1 MSIAKKNVNEYFIYF
16 RILYLLDDISEL
28 IGEIQLEKLPSEN
41 ETVSIIVPCG
51 YFTRGGIYVLQIEYK
66 YRNSAMSIVSNYQ
79 VRENYF
85 LLA

>member
-1 MSIAKKNVNEYFIYF
+1 MKNINEYFISF

-41 ETVSIIVPCG
+41 ETVSIIIPCG

-66 YRNSAMSIVSNYQ
+66 YKNSAVSIVSNYQ
-79 VRENYF
+79 VQKNSLF
-85 LLA
+85 FIGIF